1 MLKELFDTF
10 SPCGFE
16 DETRS
21 FLEKTLLPFGFDI
34 EVDNLGSLI
43 ARKVGNGSK
52 ICIECGMDTPGIMI
66 TAHENNTA
74 YFSAVGSINP
84 SFLENKVVRFNNGAY
99 GIIRYNGNDITSA
112 KISDLILDID
122 TGSVK
127 VGDFGMLDSH
137 LRISDD
143 RIFSNDL
150 GFKIPIKTVLDAII
164 NLDCN
169 ADITIAFTSQ
179 KNLGARGIA
188 AFFGAN
194 SFDRIITVNSVST
207 GKRIKSGSGCVLIAK
222 DKKCVSDRDFL
233 KNAENIAKENGVSA
247 STAICDENLF
257 IENISIAGNGAQC
270 LCIAIPVE
278 YKSKG
283 FEFAYKTDICA
294 AADLIKLILKE
305 FA

>member
-16 DETRS
+16 DEMRS
-21 FLEKTLLPFGFDI
+21 FLKKILLPLDYNI
-34 EVDNLGSLI
+34 ETDNLGSLI
-43 ARKVGNGSK
+43 AHKAGKGPK

-66 TAHENNTA
+66 TACENNTA
-74 YFSAVGSINP
+74 YFSSVGSISP
-84 SFLENKVVRFNNGAY
+84 IFLENKPVRFANGAY
-99 GIIRYNGNDITSA
+99 GVVRYSGKDITNA
-112 KISDLILDID
+112 KFSDLFLDID
-122 TGSVK
+122 TSSVK
-127 VGDFGMLDSH
+127 VGDFGTIDSF
-137 LRISDD
+137 LRIVND

-150 GFKIPIKTVLDAII
+150 GFKIPIKAVLDSIT
-164 NLDCN
+164 NLDSS
-169 ADITIAFTSQ
+169 ADITLAFTAQ

-194 SFDRIITVNSVST
+194 TFDKVITVNSVSPN
-207 GKRIKSGSGCVLIAK
+207 KVIKSGNGCVLVAK
-222 DKKCVSDRDFL
+222 DKKCISNRDFL
-233 KNAENIAKENGVSA
+233 RKAEGVAKENGISA
-247 STAICDENLF
+247 STALCDENLF
-257 IENISIAGNGAQC
+257 IENISIAGNGALC

-305 FA
+305 CV